1 MIGIVGGIGP
11 MAGVDLYKQ
20 IVENT
25 IAATDQEH
33 LPVLLA
39 SLPNEIA
46 DRTSYLLGKNDQNP
60 ASALARVIMLLN
72 NSGCTHVGIA
82 CNTAHAPQIYEP
94 MTELLRIMGSRVE
107 MVHMIEE
114 VVRQIIN
121 HPAQL
126 QRIGILSTTGA
137 YKTRIYQNRLE
148 AEGLTPEVLDYPLHE
163 ALPQRAIYEIKAAST
178 HIPQEPVDLVNE
190 AILHLKNQGADA
202 LVLGCTEL
210 GMIEERL
217 ELQGLATFNPN
228 LILART
234 LIERTFPHK
243 LKHVVERG

>member
-1 MIGIVGGIGP
+1 
-11 MAGVDLYKQ
+11 
-20 IVENT
+20 
-25 IAATDQEH
+25 
-33 LPVLLA
+33 
-39 SLPNEIA
+39 
-46 DRTSYLLGKNDQNP
+46 
-60 ASALARVIMLLN
+60 
-72 NSGCTHVGIA
+72 VGIA